1 MNGWEIGA
9 LISNIIAPGSGLSA
23 FLGAKADRENAK
35 ADAQSANEA
44 NYRLLQ
50 EQNKF
55 NADEAD
61 RARQFSLDMSNTAY
75 QRSVAD
81 LKAAG
86 LNPWLA
92 VGNPASD
99 GSAVAASTAGAK
111 SSVKPSVVNVF
122 LPAARAGKSGSGAGK
137 EIIST
142 AMQAISQ
149 AF

>member
-1 MNGWEIGA
+1 MNGWEVGA
-9 LISNIIAPGSGLSA
+9 LISNILAPGSGLSA
-23 FLGAKADRENAK
+23 FLGAKADRVNAQ
-35 ADAQSANEA
+35 ADAESANA
-44 NYRLLQ
+44 YNYKLLQ

-55 NADEAD
+55 NADEAEK
-61 RARQFSLDMSNTAY
+61 ARHFSLDMSNTAY

-122 LPAARAGKSGSGAGK
+122 LPAAKAGKSGSGAGK

>member
-1 MNGWEIGA
+1 MNGWEIGS
-9 LISNIIAPGSGLSA
+9 LIANILAPGSGLGA

-44 NYRLLQ
+44 NYSLLQ

-55 NADEAD
+55 NADEAEK
-61 RARQFSLDMSNTAY
+61 ARQFSLEMSNTAY

-99 GSAVAASTAGAK
+99 GSAVAASTSGAK
-111 SSVKPSVVNVF
+111 SVSKPSVVNVF
-122 LPAARAGKSGSGAGK
+122 LPASKSGKSSGAGK
-137 EIIST
+137 DLIST

>member
-1 MNGWEIGA
+1 MNGWEVGA
-9 LISNIIAPGSGLSA
+9 LISNILAPGSGLSA

-35 ADAQSANEA
+35 ADAESANA
-44 NYRLLQ
+44 YNYQLLQ

-55 NADEAD
+55 NADEAEK
-61 RARQFSLDMSNTAY
+61 ARQFSLEMSNTAY

-92 VGNPASD
+92 VGSPSSD
-99 GSAVAASTAGAK
+99 GTAVAASTSGPKAA
-111 SSVKPSVVNVF
+111 SKPSVVNVF
-122 LPAARAGKSGSGAGK
+122 LPASKVGKSGSNK

-149 AF
+149 AL